1 MKFFCIGDAYTAQ
14 GFSLVGIEAIVVSN
28 EKEAEAA
35 LNEVLNN
42 RQCGILIINEE
53 VASWVRSHIDRIRME
68 LSRPLIVEIPGPKGP
83 LGLRKSLRECVQE
96 AVGISV
102 S

>member
-1 MKFFCIGDAYTAQ
+1 MKFFCIGDDYTTH
-14 GFSLVGIEAIVVSN
+14 GFSLIGIESVVASTP
-28 EKEAEAA
+28 KEAESA
-35 LNEVLNN
+35 LMEILSK
-42 RQCGILIINEE
+42 QDYGIIIINEE
-53 VASWVRSHIDRIRME
+53 IANWIRPHIDKIRME

-83 LGLRKSLRECVQE
+83 AKLRKTLREFVQE

>member
-1 MKFFCIGDAYTAQ
+1 MKFFCIGDDYTAH
-14 GFSLVGIEAIVVSN
+14 GFRLIGVDAKVVTTP
-28 EKEAEAA
+28 KEAEST
-35 LNEVLNN
+35 LME
-42 RQCGILIINEE
+42 ILTKQDYGVVIIDEE
-53 VASWVRSHIDRIRME
+53 TANWIRPHIDRIRME

-83 LGLRKSLRECVQE
+83 TKLRKSLREFVQE

>member
-1 MKFFCIGDAYTAQ
+1 MKFFCIGDKYTVH
-14 GFSLVGIEAIVVSN
+14 GFKLIGIDSIVVN
-28 EKEAEAA
+28 TPKEAES
-35 LNEVLNN
+35 VVID
-42 RQCGILIINEE
+42 ILSKQEYGVVIINEE
-53 VASWVRSHIDRIRME
+53 IANWIRPQIDRIRME

-83 LGLRKSLRECVQE
+83 TKLRKSLREFVQE